1 MAKILIVDD
10 SPDEA
15 EMLVVFLKLAG
26 HHAIAAESGA
36 DGLDTL
42 RTEQFDVVISDIR
55 MPFMDGYQFARAMRR
70 LPAYTRTPLV
80 AISAYERDLNREGQL
95 HVGFDAR
102 LSKPIDAVKFVDLVE
117 RLVSHG
123 DSVRPLNGEK
133 SANPPF
139 AEIG

>member
-15 EMLVVFLKLAG
+15 EMLVVFLTLGG
-26 HHAIAAESGA
+26 HHAVAAESGA
-36 DGLDTL
+36 DGLDAL
-42 RTEQFDVVISDIR
+42 RTEQFDAVISDIR
-55 MPFMDGYQFARAMRR
+55 MPFMDGYQFARAMRL
-70 LPAYTRTPLV
+70 LPAYVKTPLV
-80 AISAYERDLNREGQL
+80 AISAYDRDLNREDHLQ
-95 HVGFDAR
+95 VGFNAR

-117 RLVSHG
+117 RLISHS
-123 DSVRPLNGEK
+123 DSARPLNGEK